1 MSNSTN
7 VTSNNSSN
15 NFQISSK
22 NIGNKTSPFVDD
34 LFKKC
39 FNKII
44 NNEYSKSEQYLNLI
58 SLQDEISLQQKTL
71 FYSYKFTLIYH
82 EKSDEDLLIKIS
94 RKLIKLLINNED
106 NKLITRDIKKMVVKQ
121 LYKFTTLLHK
131 NKNYFFEYYL
141 EQELK
146 KFRKYYPNEKMSMEL
161 SFKINNTYKE
171 INKMILEQ
179 QEIFKNK
186 KYRKEYKS
194 LKKLFIEN
202 KYNLKLEK
210 RKVKDSCFLLSTY
223 WVKNFIYYLN
233 KITNEKQRNNEELDE
248 NEIDIEMSQKLFQFR
263 KTMFLY
269 FHEDIS
275 SEDYLKYSPSYP
287 GPINNLS
294 IISNCIHWFDPD
306 PKEKYSNQYLSNKSI
321 ENDDFQIIDQDTYSI
336 IKKIFGVNY
345 ELERKIIQ
353 NTEKEMDI
361 EVYLLKFKILILS
374 HELLNDNLRHLITVK
389 KIQISKNHNIED
401 LKNKIIRC
409 LNIECKSI
417 LNKYIFDN
425 KSSQFHF
432 ILPEFN
438 SKKSKKEIYN
448 IINCYYNNYSTY
460 IEKLSGKE
468 IKENSKE
475 KLDTFKISEE
485 DLLIVEIENAPNKK
499 KEGFNWFIYIKTED
513 DYLKCSLCQKPIYT
527 KFNCDDCSS
536 YIYCSQNCKDT
547 DTKHKKHHEI
557 LDTLYKKKFALHDM
571 LAVDIKTIIT
581 PNSNHGLT
589 GLKNLG
595 NTCFMNS
602 ALQCLSSCEELT
614 KYFLLKKYKEEINK
628 KNKNGSG
635 GQIAKA
641 YYSLISELWNG
652 TNVYINPWDF
662 RQIFVSFVK
671 QFAGFS
677 QQDSDEMLTFMIDNL
692 HEDLNRVKSK
702 PYSELNERYDYETE
716 EEASI
721 RWWKNHVDRENSI
734 IVDLFHG
741 QFKSVV
747 KCPQCK
753 RVNTIYDPFMHLG
766 LPIPSPQS
774 KIRVKYINDDLF
786 WDTQII
792 IFFFNCNENTT
803 VREIKNKILD
813 EMEKIHKG
821 KIYKNK
827 IFSVE
832 GILVDQNRNFKTVLN
847 DENDQ
852 LMPYYLNSLEAIFYK
867 IESRN
872 EPNLE
877 YFQIYV
883 TPVLIE
889 NEKQNNNTKIKNLFY
904 PKIFNFET
912 TLSVREIYF
921 HFFVYFRKL
930 FKDLSNRNLND
941 FIENQKAER
950 MKDLNDEFTEYFE
963 VKDSI
968 PFKLYIINN
977 VPKKAQFSCE
987 YCNRSCKY
995 CAFPFKFTQNVKTIK
1010 NSQKAKRPFLLYLEN
1025 LLNSENNFVKDDI
1038 NSKDFKKDLITKNK
1052 DTTIYDCLEA
1062 FRTEEKLEKENSW
1075 FCSTCQKHQEAYKK
1089 LEIFRA
1095 PNILIIQLKRFKIKS
1110 ENIYSGVL
1118 HNKKNDSLVIFPIS
1132 NLDLRQYVVEE
1143 NSKKDSIYDL
1153 CAISQHFGSLSHG
1166 HYTAFCKNLGE
1177 WYNFDDE
1184 RVTKKN
1190 ENDLVSKAAY
1200 ILIYRKK
1207 SLN

>member
-1 MSNSTN
+1 MWSNY
-7 VTSNNSSN
+7 
-15 NFQISSK
+15 I
-22 NIGNKTSPFVDD
+22 DD
-34 LFKKC
+34 LLKKC
-39 FNKII
+39 INKILSK
-44 NNEYSKSEQYLNLI
+44 EYSKCEEYLNLI
-58 SLQDEISLQQKTL
+58 SLYNGISVQQKAI
-71 FYSYKFTLIYH
+71 FYSYKFSSIYH
-82 EKSDEDLLIKIS
+82 QSEDEEQLFKIS
-94 RKLIKLLINNED
+94 RKLIKLLKNNED
-106 NKLITRDIKKMVVKQ
+106 DNLIPRDIKKMIVKQ
-121 LYKFTTLLHK
+121 IYKFTTFLHK
-131 NKNYFFEYYL
+131 SKNYFFEYYL

-146 KFRKYYPNEKMSMEL
+146 KFRKYYPNDKMSMEL
-161 SFKINNTYKE
+161 SYKIKNSYEE
-171 INKMILEQ
+171 INKMIIEQ
-179 QEIFKNK
+179 QENFKNK
-186 KYRKEYKS
+186 KYRKEYKN

-202 KYNLKLEK
+202 KYNLKIEK
-210 RKVKDSCFLLSTY
+210 RKPKDSCFILSTY
-223 WVKNFIYYLN
+223 WVRNFIYYLN
-233 KITNEKQRNNEELDE
+233 KITNEIQRNNEEVE
-248 NEIDIEMSQKLFQFR
+248 ESEIDIEISQKLFQFR
-263 KTMFLY
+263 KTMYLY
-269 FHEDIS
+269 FHEEIS
-275 SEDYLKYSPSYP
+275 NEDYLKYASYP

-294 IISNCIHWFDPD
+294 IISNCNHWVDPD
-306 PKEKYSNQYLSNKSI
+306 PKEKYTNQYLANKSI

-345 ELERKIIQ
+345 ELERKIIE
-353 NTEKEMDI
+353 NSDKEIDI

-374 HELLNDNLRHLITVK
+374 HELLLNNLKNLITVK
-389 KIQISKNHNIED
+389 KIQISKTETIED

-409 LNIECKSI
+409 LNIECKTYI
-417 LNKYIFDN
+417 NKYIFDN
-425 KSSQFHF
+425 KSSKFHF
-432 ILPEFN
+432 ILPELK
-438 SKKSKKEIYN
+438 SEKSKDEIYN

-460 IEKLSGKE
+460 IEKISGIE
-468 IKENSKE
+468 IKDNSKE
-475 KLDTFKISEE
+475 KLDNLKISE
-485 DLLIVEIENAPNKK
+485 DDILIVEIEYIPNKE
-499 KEGFNWFIYIKTED
+499 KEGFQWFINIKTED
-513 DYLKCSLCQKPIYT
+513 DYLKCSLCQKPIYN
-527 KFNCDDCSS
+527 KFQCDDCTA
-536 YIYCSQNCKDT
+536 YIYCSKKCKDS
-547 DTKHKKHHEI
+547 DKKHKKHHET
-557 LDTLYKKKFALHDM
+557 LDKLYKKKFALHDM

-581 PNSNHGLT
+581 PNGNHGLT

-652 TNVYINPWDF
+652 KNSYINPWDF

-702 PYSELNERYDYETE
+702 PYSELNERNENETE

-766 LPIPSPQS
+766 LPIPTPQS
-774 KIRVKYINDDLF
+774 KIRVKYINEDNLCDVNVN
-786 WDTQII
+786 
-792 IFFFNCNENTT
+792 IFYFNCNENTT

-821 KIYKNK
+821 KVVKNK
-827 IFSVE
+827 IFTVE
-832 GILVDQNRNFKTVLN
+832 GILVDQNKNFKTILD

-852 LMPYYLNSLEAIFYK
+852 IMPYYLNNLEAIFYK
-867 IESRN
+867 VESRN

-877 YFQIYV
+877 YFKIFV
-883 TPVLIE
+883 TPVLME
-889 NEKQNNNTKIKNLFY
+889 NDKQNNNIQINNLFY
-904 PKIFNFET
+904 PKIFNFEI

-921 HFFVYFRKL
+921 HLFVYYRKL
-930 FKDLSNRNLND
+930 FKDLENRTLNK
-941 FIENQKAER
+941 FQENQKAER
-950 MKDLNDEFTEYFE
+950 IKDLNDEFTEYFE
-963 VKDSI
+963 VKDSN

-995 CAFPFKFTQNVKTIK
+995 CLFPFKFTQNVKIIK
-1010 NSQKAKRPFLLYLEN
+1010 NSQKVKRPFLLYLEN
-1025 LLNSENNFVKDDI
+1025 LFNSEVKFVENDM
-1038 NSKDFKKDLITKNK
+1038 NQKDFKKDLITKNK
-1052 DTTIYDCLEA
+1052 ETSIYDCLEA
-1062 FRTEEKLEKENSW
+1062 FRTEEKLEKDNSW
-1075 FCSTCQKHQEAYKK
+1075 FCSTCKKHQEAYKK

-1153 CAISQHFGSLSHG
+1153 CAISLHFGSLSSG

-1184 RVTKKN
+1184 KVSKKN
-1190 ENDLVSKAAY
+1190 EGDLVTKAAY

-1207 SLN
+1207 SLNQKS